1 MPQFLK
7 SLRKLNKGDTSRFI
21 QWGQHYVIPQP
32 RITHD
37 KDIKLQTNISYW
49 QRFKTYEQS
58 VSKPDLKIYKKE
70 NTSWSSGFNLE
81 IKEWLA
87 IENQSM

>member
-1 MPQFLK
+1 M
-7 SLRKLNKGDTSRFI
+7 
-21 QWGQHYVIPQP
+21 IPQP

-37 KDIKLQTNISYW
+37 KDIK
-49 QRFKTYEQS
+49 S

-70 NTSWSSGFNLE
+70 NTSWQSGFNLG

-87 IENQSM
+87 IENQST

>member
-7 SLRKLNKGDTSRFI
+7 SFRKLNKEDTSRFI

-37 KDIKLQTNISYW
+37 KDIK
-49 QRFKTYEQS
+49 S

-70 NTSWSSGFNLE
+70 NTSWPSGFNLG

-87 IENQSM
+87 IENQST